1 MNLASAIF
9 FIGDSLIKTI
19 RPLVYF
25 TVLAF
30 QLEPTYERKIDT
42 VVSYFCPAL
51 QVIEIVQIYSILRK
65 MKFLLMISV

>member
-1 MNLASAIF
+1 M
-9 FIGDSLIKTI
+9 
-19 RPLVYF
+19 
-25 TVLAF
+25 LAF

-42 VVSYFCPAL
+42 VVSYFCPSL